1 MHSSHVNGIITGF
14 KGLSKNDVM
23 KGGGRLQFTWKI
35 LPLGLGIDV
44 GEDLKIL

>member
-23 KGGGRLQFTWKI
+23 KGGAATIDMKNFAVGVGDGRR
-35 LPLGLGIDV
+35 
-44 GEDLKIL
+44 